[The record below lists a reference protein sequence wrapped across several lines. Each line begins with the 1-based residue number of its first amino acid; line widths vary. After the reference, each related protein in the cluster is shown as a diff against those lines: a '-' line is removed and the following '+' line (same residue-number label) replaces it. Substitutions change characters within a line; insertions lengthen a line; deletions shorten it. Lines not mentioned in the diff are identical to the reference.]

1 MEQFEKLRERLND
14 ALAKIDSAME
24 AVLDNKEDANLSSS
38 LMSENLGL
46 KSQLKAIESKLENL
60 RNDNLAHIDMES
72 LNTELAA
79 LRAEREKEKKE
90 LDLLQSYLPEVMNE
104 DETEEIV
111 KSTIDKLGISSMKEM
126 GKAMGEI
133 KKNHADT
140 IDLSLVSQ
148 LIKKH
153 LS

>member
-24 AVLDNKEDANLSSS
+24 AVSENKEDANLSSS

-46 KSQLKAIESKLENL
+46 KSQVKALESELESL
-60 RNDNLAHIDMES
+60 RNDNMAHIDMES

-90 LDLLQSYLPEVMNE
+90 LQTLYDQLSSALS
-104 DETEEIV
+104 EEGRV
-111 KSTIDKLGISSMKEM
+111 D
-126 GKAMGEI
+126 
-133 KKNHADT
+133 
-140 IDLSLVSQ
+140 
-148 LIKKH
+148 
-153 LS
+153 

>member
-46 KSQLKAIESKLENL
+46 KSQVKALESELESL
-60 RNDNLAHIDMES
+60 RKDNMAHIDMES

-79 LRAEREKEKKE
+79 LRAEREEEKKE
-90 LDLLQSYLPEVMNE
+90 LQTLYDQLSSALS
-104 DETEEIV
+104 EE
-111 KSTIDKLGISSMKEM
+111 GR
-126 GKAMGEI
+126 
-133 KKNHADT
+133 AD
-140 IDLSLVSQ
+140 
-148 LIKKH
+148 
-153 LS
+153 

>member
-46 KSQLKAIESKLENL
+46 KSQIKALESELESL
-60 RNDNLAHIDMES
+60 RKDNMAHIDMES

-79 LRAEREKEKKE
+79 LRAEREEEKKE
-90 LDLLQSYLPEVMNE
+90 LQILYDQLSSALSNE
-104 DETEEIV
+104 GRVD
-111 KSTIDKLGISSMKEM
+111 
-126 GKAMGEI
+126 
-133 KKNHADT
+133 
-140 IDLSLVSQ
+140 
-148 LIKKH
+148 
-153 LS
+153 

>member
-46 KSQLKAIESKLENL
+46 KSQVKALESELESL
-60 RNDNLAHIDMES
+60 RKDNIAHIDIES
-72 LNTELAA
+72 LSTELAA

-90 LDLLQSYLPEVMNE
+90 LQTLYDQLSSALS
-104 DETEEIV
+104 EE
-111 KSTIDKLGISSMKEM
+111 GR
-126 GKAMGEI
+126 
-133 KKNHADT
+133 AD
-140 IDLSLVSQ
+140 
-148 LIKKH
+148 
-153 LS
+153 